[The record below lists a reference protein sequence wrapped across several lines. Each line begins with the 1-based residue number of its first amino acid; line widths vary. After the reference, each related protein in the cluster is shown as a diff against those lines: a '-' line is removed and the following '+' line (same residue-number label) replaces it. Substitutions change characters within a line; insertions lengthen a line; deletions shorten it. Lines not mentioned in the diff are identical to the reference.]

1 MSATQAQRLDV
12 LGQLDELNSCFDAI
26 SNLISP
32 EPALEGVHRDNL
44 SLLLHRLNS
53 EQTQLLEQLR
63 HL

>member
-32 EPALEGVHRDNL
+32 EPALDGSHRDNL
-44 SLLLHRLNS
+44 SLLLNRLSS
-53 EQTQLLEQLR
+53 EQTRLLEQLR